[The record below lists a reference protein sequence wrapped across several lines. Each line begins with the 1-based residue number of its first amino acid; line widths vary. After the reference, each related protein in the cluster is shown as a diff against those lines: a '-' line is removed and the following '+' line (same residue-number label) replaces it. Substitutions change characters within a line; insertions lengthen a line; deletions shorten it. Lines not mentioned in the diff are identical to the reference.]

1 MPPMV
6 RCFVEYERI
15 DILLFYIIL
24 EAVKFVIFLYTNPR
38 KGQKMKKIFEQDVSF
53 HEVFLE
59 AVPTA
64 LVMTILLVNAASGK
78 S

>member
-24 EAVKFVIFLYTNPR
+24 EAVKFVIFLYKNPR

-59 AVPTA
+59 AVPSA
-64 LVMTILLVNAASGK
+64 LVMTIFLVNAVSGK
-78 S
+78 F

>member
-1 MPPMV
+1 MME
-6 RCFVEYERI
+6 CLSFSN
-15 DILLFYIIL
+15 IL
-24 EAVKFVIFLYTNPR
+24 EALKFVIFLFKNPR
-38 KGQKMKKIFEQDVSF
+38 KGQKMKKIFEQEVSF

>member
-24 EAVKFVIFLYTNPR
+24 EAVKFVIFLYKNPR
-38 KGQKMKKIFEQDVSF
+38 KGQEMKKIFEQDVSF

-64 LVMTILLVNAASGK
+64 LVMTIILANAVSGK
-78 S
+78 F